1 MLSEV
6 LPIFTGGGYDKL
18 LQGNRPQDLR
28 WRDAIR
34 RLVRSVPGRRIVI
47 WCHEDVPLIWPE
59 IVRLA
64 GKIPADAP
72 LSGALV
78 YMQEILGDSGLAMLQ
93 EALGGRDQL
102 SVQQRREIY
111 ARILADHAPRDAME
125 QEVALPGWTQDMV
138 DEITDL
144 YRSDVAEIAVLPGVE
159 FVLP

>member
-1 MLSEV
+1 
-6 LPIFTGGGYDKL
+6 
-18 LQGNRPQDLR
+18 
-28 WRDAIR
+28 
-34 RLVRSVPGRRIVI
+34 
-47 WCHEDVPLIWPE
+47 